1 MRLSEKQA
9 TGLSKF
15 STTYNESGFSDSPNE
30 FILTNSDNGE
40 ALIQTASAIISGKY
54 SFEGIL
60 DLAETDSD
68 VKVLSTPS
76 IVVSH
81 NEEGV
86 INVSESRPIVTG
98 STSSITSGSTTSLRD
113 TVEYRDIGIELKV
126 TPLIGAD
133 GSVQMEIKQS
143 ANQLST
149 STAIVNQNPQP
160 IIGKREANST
170 ITVSDKEI
178 AILAGLQQN
187 EVSDSVKYFPF
198 MSRLPILKNI
208 LSGTKK
214 NFNRTELIIFIRPT
228 IIRNPNQSHNLSKNI
243 LEKYEE
249 GKTIEN
255 YLKDGTIRDIYM
267 EGSRLSPKVT
277 NQRTVQINNATEAIN
292 FFCNKNY

>member
-15 STTYNESGFSDSPNE
+15 STAYNESGFSDSPNE

-198 MSRLPILKNI
+198 IGRL
-208 LSGTKK
+208 
-214 NFNRTELIIFIRPT
+214 
-228 IIRNPNQSHNLSKNI
+228 HSKNI
-243 LEKYEE
+243 LAELRKF
-249 GKTIEN
+249 
-255 YLKDGTIRDIYM
+255 L
-267 EGSRLSPKVT
+267 
-277 NQRTVQINNATEAIN
+277 TVLNLLYSFGQPS
-292 FFCNKNY
+292 